1 MNLHMSLRVKL
12 FLSHLVAVLAVS
24 GSIWA
29 YFYSSAA
36 DSLMNGLKERL
47 QASAAL
53 IGLTI
58 DADQIR
64 AIGGPEDV
72 GRPVYKASLEK
83 LRLLRRMN
91 ADIVHLY
98 VVRREGERILFVIDS
113 DESEGQAL
121 PGKEYP
127 HHLASLMR
135 GFSGVSVGD
144 RIDTDQWGAFLSG
157 YAPIDNGAGQYLVG
171 IDMRAGKVYAKQRKL
186 RLSGILALIASA
198 LMAFGFSRYLAAR
211 FIKPISAVMSRCTS
225 IAAGRFDQR
234 IGMHTGDDFDRL
246 INAFNDMS
254 DALGRAEQ
262 KSVQAFE
269 DLGRS
274 RDELK
279 IRIRQ
284 RTADLKEVNDRLTQA
299 IAERISAQKALE
311 EAAITDP
318 LTRLYNRRAMLERL
332 ENEIARHR
340 RNGLPFS
347 IAMADLDHFKAVND
361 DFGHDVG
368 DNILVETG
376 IRMKSM
382 LRSQDT
388 VARWGGGEFMVLLPD
403 TGLEGACVAAEKI
416 RRRIAVAPYYAAARE
431 IRITASFGVACFDGR
446 GDFVRL
452 VKAADEALCEAK
464 QQGRN
469 QVRMVLP
476 ADGAPGE
483 K

>member
-1 MNLHMSLRVKL
+1 MNLHMSLRLKL
-12 FLSHLVAVLAVS
+12 FLSHLFAVLVVS
-24 GSIWA
+24 GSIGT
-29 YFYSSAA
+29 YFYTSAA
-36 DSLMNGLKERL
+36 ESLMNGLKERL

-53 IGLTI
+53 ISQTI

-64 AIGGPEDV
+64 AIRSPEDA
-72 GRPVYKASLEK
+72 GRPAYKANLEK
-83 LRLLRRMN
+83 LRILRRMN
-91 ADIVHLY
+91 SDIAYLY
-98 VVRREGERILFVIDS
+98 VMRQEGERVYFVIDS

-127 HHLASLMR
+127 NSLPSLMR
-135 GFSGVSVGD
+135 GFTGLSVDD
-144 RIDTDQWGAFLSG
+144 RISKDEWGTFLSG
-157 YAPIDNGAGQYLVG
+157 YAPIKNSAGQYLVG
-171 IDMRAGKVYAKQRKL
+171 IDMRADKVSAKQRSL
-186 RLSGILALIASA
+186 RLSGILSLVASI
-198 LMAFGFSRYLAAR
+198 LMAFLFSRYLASR
-211 FIKPISAVMSRCTS
+211 FMRPIRTVISRCTS
-225 IAAGRFDQR
+225 IAAGRYDEH
-234 IGMHTGDDFDRL
+234 IEMHTQDDFDRL

-269 DLGRS
+269 DIGRS

-279 IRIRQ
+279 IRVRQ

-340 RNGLPFS
+340 RSGLPFS

-368 DNILVETG
+368 DSILVETG

-388 VARWGGGEFMVLLPD
+388 VARWGGEEFMVLLPD

-452 VKAADEALCEAK
+452 VKAADEALYEAK
-464 QQGRN
+464 KQGRN
-469 QVRMVLP
+469 QIRMVLS
-476 ADGAPGE
+476 ADGVPGE